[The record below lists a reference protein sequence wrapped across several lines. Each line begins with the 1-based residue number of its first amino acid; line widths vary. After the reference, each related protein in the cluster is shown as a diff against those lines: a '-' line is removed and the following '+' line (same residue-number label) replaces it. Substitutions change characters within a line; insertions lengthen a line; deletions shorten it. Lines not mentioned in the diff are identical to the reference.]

1 MRVVV
6 QAAAFFELCDDDVL
20 DPDIAVKQLEW
31 IVWELGKLDPR
42 EREALVAFVLREA
55 EATNDSRYRAFLL
68 SFPDVFGLRDEE

>member
-6 QAAAFFELCDDDVL
+6 QAAGFFELCDDDVL

-31 IVWELGKLDPR
+31 IAGELHKLDPK

-55 EATNDSRYRAFLL
+55 EATNDPRYRAFLL
-68 SFPDVFGLRDEE
+68 SFPDAFGLRDEE